1 MTPGD
6 RGAGAAAG
14 ATSGWH
20 ASLALGFDN
29 SEGTR
34 TVLTRREHSG
44 PLRVQKA
51 LYPEGDAVCHAVIVH
66 PPGGIAG
73 GDQLDI
79 NLRVG
84 DGARALITTPGAG
97 KWYRS
102 RGSDCAPATQ
112 NVRIY
117 VGNRASLEWLP
128 QERIVFDRA
137 DAASETRIDLAPQA
151 CYVGWEILC
160 FGRTASG
167 ERFDAGCY
175 RQRSQVYRD
184 GRLAW
189 NERGAMAGGS
199 ALLISPIGLG
209 GQPVCATLLAVAPE
223 VTQTLVES
231 ARAAISGLDCAPRV
245 ALSRLPHMIVAR
257 YIGPSGEEAK
267 RAFIEIWRIL
277 RPALLGRTAALPR
290 LWST

>member
-102 RGSDCAPATQ
+102 RGSDCAPAAQ

>member
-128 QERIVFDRA
+128 QESIVFDRA